1 MTIEEYLSR
10 RMRVALG
17 YLDDGDSLTGR
28 AVLVEALENI
38 ALPEGHP
45 ARALLGF
52 PRTGRGKYVTLRWR
66 NASIPWEIKDGVVE
80 IPADVPRLDGTAD
93 YIAHLEAEELE
104 TD

>member
-17 YLDDGDSLTGR
+17 YLDSGDSVTGR

-38 ALPEGHP
+38 ALPEDHP

-52 PRTGRGKYVTLRWR
+52 PRKGQGKYVTIRWQ
-66 NASIPWEIKDGVVE
+66 NASMPWEVKDGVVE
-80 IPADVPRLDGTAD
+80 IPADVPSLDGTAD